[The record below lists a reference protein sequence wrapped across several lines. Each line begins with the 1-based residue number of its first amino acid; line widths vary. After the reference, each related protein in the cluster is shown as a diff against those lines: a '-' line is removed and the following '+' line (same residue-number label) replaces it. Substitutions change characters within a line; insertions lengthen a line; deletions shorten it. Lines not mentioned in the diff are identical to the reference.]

1 MQHQSLDLAS
11 YIAALPPQIKFD
23 VFSSPWTTQAL
34 FRALSPLAQQY
45 ILRLLYVDEGVSKDS
60 MRLWVVPGAEAQHH
74 NAVTQLEVLSVLAPD
89 SRPGT
94 VVLHPAFKA
103 CLRSALSGR
112 GLGLDV
118 AGRRLVLSG
127 ASMSHIM
134 IQATKRWQGVLM
146 YLLDCDDQLAAADGA
161 SAKGMSIQ
169 ALLRSA
175 GLVSGQGRR
184 HELTAAGFRF
194 LLKGSHEQV
203 WLLLREYIK
212 SAEATSGKELAST
225 LSFLLQLSFRRVW
238 QPYAM
243 GELSAQEQDI
253 AAHMAQLGLVHTFSQ
268 DGTAYFCV
276 TPLAAS
282 LCGGSSS
289 SSTAAAAAAAAGSTA
304 ASVDNAAYIIVET
317 NFRVY
322 AHTSCPLQRRLLARL
337 MRTDCLLPNLFV
349 GSLTRE
355 AFLAALGLGVSAAD
369 VAGFLAQHAHPQ
381 VARRVPSVPEN
392 VQEQLVLWE
401 SETRRVVAEPATLYS
416 AFEDDDLFLAASH
429 HAGQLGVR
437 LWADNSQRQFA
448 IKRLGHEA
456 LKGFIVEYKR
466 QRERSSG
473 L

>member
-34 FRALSPLAQQY
+34 FRALSPLAKQY
-45 ILRLLYVDEGVSKDS
+45 ILRLLYVDDGVSKDS
-60 MRLWVVPGAEAQHH
+60 MRVWVVPGAESQHR
-74 NAVTQLEVLSVLAPD
+74 NAVNQLEVLSVLAPD

-118 AGRRLVLSG
+118 SGRQLVLSA
-127 ASMSHIM
+127 ASMQHIM
-134 IQATKRWQGVLM
+134 SQASKRWQGVLM
-146 YLLDCDDQLAAADGA
+146 YLLDCDDQLRYADGA
-161 SAKGMSIQ
+161 GLSIQ

-184 HELTAAGFRF
+184 HELTAQGFRY
-194 LLKGSHEQV
+194 LLKGTNEQV
-203 WLLLREYIK
+203 WTLLREYIK
-212 SAEATSGKELAST
+212 TAEQTSGSELASS
-225 LSFLLQLSFRRVW
+225 LSFLLQLSFRRVA
-238 QPYAM
+238 QPYPLA
-243 GELSAQEQDI
+243 ELSGQEQDI
-253 AAHMAQLGLVHTFSQ
+253 AAHMAQLGLVHSFSQ
-268 DGTAYFCV
+268 DGAGYFCV

-289 SSTAAAAAAAAGSTA
+289 STAAAAAPGSNG

-322 AHTSCPLQRRLLARL
+322 AHTSCPLQRRVLARL

-355 AFLAALGLGVSAAD
+355 TFLAALELGISAGD
-369 VAGFLAQHAHPQ
+369 VTAFLQQHAHPQ
-381 VARRVPSVPEN
+381 AARRVPSVPEN

-401 SETRRVVAEPATLYS
+401 GETRRVQAQSATLYS
-416 AFEDDDLFLAASH
+416 SFEDDELFLAASN
-429 HAGQLGVR
+429 HAAQLGVR

-466 QRERSSG
+466 QRERNAM
-473 L
+473 